1 MLGAVK
7 MSKKEGGMQN
17 RLGRLSG
24 ESRILSIYSYIHI
37 YHIGI

>member
-7 MSKKEGGMQN
+7 MNKKKGGMGT

-24 ESRILSIYSYIHI
+24 ESRILFIYSYIHI